1 MAADVAIWHHMV
13 VGRKQTLVQLSDE
26 LVAALDERA
35 ARRQVSRSQLIR
47 TAIEQYIAT
56 DEDAEIDRA
65 IVEGYTRVPPP
76 EHDPWA
82 EAATVRSIEDEP
94 W

>member
-1 MAADVAIWHHMV
+1 MVMA
-13 VGRKQTLVQLSDE
+13 RRQTLVQLSDE

-35 ARRQVSRSQLIR
+35 ARRHVSRSQLIR
-47 TAIEQYIAT
+47 TALEQYIAG

-65 IVEGYTRVPPP
+65 IVEGYTRIPPG
-76 EHDPWA
+76 ELDAWA
-82 EAATVRSIEDEP
+82 QEAGRRSIRAEP

>member
-1 MAADVAIWHHMV
+1 MLVA
-13 VGRKQTLVQLSDE
+13 RRQTLVQLSDE
-26 LVAALDERA
+26 LLTALDERA
-35 ARRQVSRSQLIR
+35 ARRSVSRSQLIR

-65 IVEGYTRVPPP
+65 IVEGYTRIPPG
-76 EHDPWA
+76 EFDELAEWA
-82 EAATVRSIEDEP
+82 AIESIKAEP

>member
-1 MAADVAIWHHMV
+1 MLIA
-13 VGRKQTLVQLSDE
+13 RRQTLVQLSDE

-35 ARRQVSRSQLIR
+35 ARRGVSRSQLIR

-56 DEDAEIDRA
+56 DEDSEIDRA
-65 IVEGYTRVPPP
+65 IVEGYTRIPPG
-76 EHDPWA
+76 ELDAWA
-82 EAATVRSIEDEP
+82 EAATIESIRDEP